1 MFITNISK
9 NFLRS
14 DNMARLPKCA
24 SCVHS
29 DLWGDACNIYPKGIP
44 KDIATELV
52 KCDKYE
58 LEVDTDI
65 DESLPL
71 AKGR

>member
-1 MFITNISK
+1 MWKATCS
-9 NFLRS
+9 
-14 DNMARLPKCA
+14 
-24 SCVHS
+24 
-29 DLWGDACNIYPKGIP
+29 IYPKGIP

-52 KCDKYE
+52 ECDKYE
-58 LEVDTDI
+58 LEIDTDV

>member
-1 MFITNISK
+1 
-9 NFLRS
+9 
-14 DNMARLPKCA
+14 MARLPRCT
-24 SCVHS
+24 SCIHCDMWKATCS
-29 DLWGDACNIYPKGIP
+29 IYPKGIP

-52 KCDKYE
+52 ECDKYE
-58 LEVDTDI
+58 LEIDTDV